1 MVIHDKIRDDEM
13 KEKLTSEYKR
23 RLRLILKSQ
32 LNGRNK
38 TTAINTWGPVVQKS
52 INATPRLKIN
62 QGVSF
67 STPKCCSTLIFGK
80 TLHKKKSILKNI
92 NKQKKLS
99 PKS

>member
-38 TTAINTWGPVVQKS
+38 TTAINTWARLFKSLLQARSVV
-52 INATPRLKIN
+52 I
-62 QGVSF
+62 F
-67 STPKCCSTLIFGK
+67 SST
-80 TLHKKKSILKNI
+80 HKYI
-92 NKQKKLS
+92 
-99 PKS
+99 